1 MLSKDGI
8 SVDQSKVSVIR
19 EFPVPKNTQQL
30 RSFLGVANYYRRFVK
45 NFSMKTSNLRNLL
58 KRDVKFVWNSVHQSE
73 FDFLKDA
80 STSAPIIAFPN
91 MQKAF
96 ILTTDACTTLYDWYF
111 VYTQS
116 VGRLGQKTCPLL
128 RRTWPS
134 WE

>member
-1 MLSKDGI
+1 
-8 SVDQSKVSVIR
+8 
-19 EFPVPKNTQQL
+19 
-30 RSFLGVANYYRRFVK
+30 
-45 NFSMKTSNLRNLL
+45 MKTSNLRNLL

-80 STSAPIIAFPN
+80 STSAPIVAFPN